1 MMQIDTANLL
11 PANDE
16 DTDVPAYAELHTLS
30 DFSFQRGAS
39 SAREL
44 FERAKAIGYSALAVT
59 DECSLSGIVRGLE
72 ASLETGLPMIVGS
85 EFHLSDGTVVVLLV
99 EDEAGY
105 TELCRLITLG
115 RRRAAKGRY
124 ELHRSDLEAL
134 GPGVCLL
141 WAPGPYTATDAATHE
156 ARATWV
162 AAHFAGR
169 AWLAVELHR
178 GQHDTADLAALRQ
191 IGERHGL
198 PCVAAGDVHMH
209 QRNRRALQ
217 DVMTA
222 IRVGKPLSEAG
233 HALFPNGERH
243 LRRRETIARIY
254 PRELMEETLVVAA
267 RCTGFDIRRI
277 HYVYPRELVPEGLD
291 HAIHLRRL
299 TYEGAATRW
308 PDGVPPSIVERIEKE
323 LALIAHKA
331 YEAFFLTVHD
341 IVRFA
346 RSKQILCQGRGSAAN
361 SVVCF
366 CLGITE
372 VDPARVSTLFER
384 FISIERDEP
393 PDIDVDFEHERRE
406 EVLQYV
412 FDKYGRER
420 AALAATVISY
430 RSKSAA
436 RDVGRALG
444 LSEDQLDQL
453 SRAYSHAH
461 GDVSIVERLS
471 ERGFDV
477 GSRTI
482 RQLMLLVDELVGM
495 PRHLSQHVGGFV
507 ISDTPLHHLVPVE
520 NAAMDN
526 RTIIQWDKDDLETM
540 KLLKVDCL
548 ALGMLTCMRKA
559 IDLLRAQGGP
569 DYRRLAD
576 IPDNDD
582 ATYAMIQEA
591 DTVGVFQIESRAQ
604 MSMLPRL
611 KPREYYDLVIQV
623 AIVRPG
629 PIQGGMVHPYLE
641 RRKLPPHEIVYEKN
655 VEEVLGR
662 TLGVPIFQEQVM
674 ALLQKVAD
682 FSADEA
688 DHLRRSMAAWKRRGG
703 LEKFDGKIRR
713 NMAKNG
719 YSPEFI
725 QQIIDQI
732 KGFGSYGFPESH
744 AAGFA
749 LIAYASS
756 YLKCHYP
763 EIFTCALLNSQ
774 PMGFYAPG
782 QLVADARRHG
792 VQVRPPDVTASHW
805 DCTLEPIEG
814 HPGKHAL
821 RLGLCLV
828 SGLSVSLG
836 ERIVAARAAA
846 PFRDLADFSR
856 RACLTRFER
865 ERLADAGAL
874 RVLSGHRHRARWE
887 SSGIERSL
895 PLIDAVAETR
905 PALRPPTLA
914 ENVFADYA
922 TYGLSLASHPLRLI
936 RKNLLARRVRRAGDL
951 QDERNGT
958 WLRHAGLVTVRQRPQ
973 TASGITFVT
982 LEDETGQVNV
992 IVRPKVAETCRHAL
1006 LDAVLLAVDGQ
1017 WQAIDGVRHLVA
1029 YRLHDFSDLLPELGA
1044 VSRDF
1049 H

>member
-1 MMQIDTANLL
+1 MMSIDTTHLL

-16 DTDVPAYAELHTLS
+16 AAEAPAYAELHALS

-44 FERAKAIGYSALAVT
+44 FERAKSIGYTALAIT

-72 ASLETGLPMIVGS
+72 ASLDTGVPLIVGS
-85 EFHLSDGTVVVLLV
+85 ELRLSDGTVVVLLV
-99 EDEAGY
+99 ENQAGY
-105 TELCRLITLG
+105 AELCRLITLG
-115 RRRAAKGRY
+115 RRRATKGNY
-124 ELHRSDLEAL
+124 ELHRTDLEAL
-134 GPGVCLL
+134 GQGLCLL
-141 WAPGPYTATDAATHE
+141 WCPGPYAVTDPATHE
-156 ARATWV
+156 ARAVWV
-162 AAHFAGR
+162 AAHFGGR

-178 GQHDTADLAALRQ
+178 GQHDEAALTAWREL
-191 IGERHGL
+191 GARHGL

-209 QRNRRALQ
+209 VRSRRALQ

-222 IRVGKPLSEAG
+222 IRLNTPLAEAG

-243 LRRRETIARIY
+243 LRQREAIARIY
-254 PRELMEETLVVAA
+254 PRDIVEETLVIAA
-267 RCTGFDIRRI
+267 RCTGFDIRGI
-277 HYVYPRELVPEGLD
+277 HYVYPRELVPEGMD
-291 HAIHLRRL
+291 QAAHLRRL
-299 TYEGAATRW
+299 TFAGAATRW
-308 PDGVPPSIVERIEKE
+308 PEGVSPDIVERIEKE
-323 LALIAHKA
+323 LDLIAQKQ
-331 YEAFFLTVHD
+331 YEAFFLTVAD
-341 IVRFA
+341 IVHFA
-346 RSKQILCQGRGSAAN
+346 RSKNILCQGRGSAAN
-361 SVVCF
+361 SAVCF

-372 VDPARVSTLFER
+372 VNPAQISTLFER
-384 FISIERDEP
+384 FISLERDEP

-412 FDKYGRER
+412 FNKYGRER

-461 GDVSIVERLS
+461 GDVPIPERLR
-471 ERGFDV
+471 ERGFDTS
-477 GSRTI
+477 SRVI
-482 RQLMLLVDELVGM
+482 RHLIYLVDELVGM

-520 NAAMDN
+520 NAAMDE
-526 RTIIQWDKDDLETM
+526 RTVIQWDKDDLETM

-576 IPDNDD
+576 IPENDD
-582 ATYAMIQEA
+582 ATYAMIQKA

-611 KPREYYDLVIQV
+611 KPKAYYDLVIQV

-629 PIQGGMVHPYLE
+629 PIQGGMVHPYLQ
-641 RRKLPPHEIVYEKN
+641 RRKMQEPVVYEKG
-655 VEEVLGR
+655 VKPVLER

-674 ALLQKVAD
+674 KLLQVVAE
-682 FSADEA
+682 FSADES
-688 DHLRRSMAAWKRRGG
+688 DDLRRSMAAWKRRGG
-703 LEKFDGKIRR
+703 LEKFEPKIRE

-719 YSPEFI
+719 YSPEFT

-756 YLKCHYP
+756 YLKCHHP
-763 EIFTCALLNSQ
+763 EVFTCALLNSQ
-774 PMGFYAPG
+774 PMGFYAPA
-782 QLVADARRHG
+782 QLVADARKHG
-792 VQVRPPDVTASHW
+792 VEVRPPDVTASYW
-805 DCTLEPIEG
+805 DCTLEPVASNP
-814 HPGKHAL
+814 HTHAL
-821 RLGLCLV
+821 RLGLRMIA
-828 SGLSVSLG
+828 GLSVGLG
-836 ERIVAARAAA
+836 ERIATARAQS
-846 PFRDLADFSR
+846 PFRDLADLCQ
-856 RACLTRFER
+856 RASLNRFER

-887 SSGIERSL
+887 SSGIERGL
-895 PLIDAVAETR
+895 PLIHAVAEER
-905 PALRPPTLA
+905 PALRPPSLA

-922 TYGLSLASHPLRLI
+922 THGLSLAAHPLQLI
-936 RKNLLARRVRRAGDL
+936 RKALLARRARRASDLGD
-951 QDERNGT
+951 QRHGT
-958 WLRHAGLVTVRQRPQ
+958 WVRHAGLVTVRQRPQ

-992 IVRPKVAETCRHAL
+992 VVRPRVAEACRRAL

-1017 WQAIDGVRHLVA
+1017 WQAIDGVHHLVA
-1029 YRLHDFSDLLPELGA
+1029 ARLHDYSDLLPTLDS